1 VDDRAAALGE
11 DPSDPPRE
19 GAPPTCTERNN
30 AMAAPPTRDVARWRV
45 GLFQGLA
52 ALFVVFQL
60 FNLSNLL
67 APWNA
72 DPALALT
79 GLAAPDT
86 HLWHAAL
93 PGAVRLL
100 LTGGVAAALLVRP
113 ASKPLLVQWL
123 ILSAAVTALVVVPF
137 AGLPPL
143 LFIVVPTVLVVAA
156 YPWPSKLAKAR
167 LARIDR
173 PLAALTA
180 LAAAAL
186 AGSVWQNL
194 TRQLD
199 NVGGEHATEAHWAL
213 DAAHVILLLAAGALA
228 STRRTGWRT
237 LAILTG
243 VTFLYLGI
251 AAIAIPEQAGSWG
264 TLGGA
269 LGVVAGVAYLL
280 AGITRRSTSQP
291 VDRRPLG
298 PPITN

>member
-1 VDDRAAALGE
+1 
-11 DPSDPPRE
+11 
-19 GAPPTCTERNN
+19 
-30 AMAAPPTRDVARWRV
+30 
-45 GLFQGLA
+45 
-52 ALFVVFQL
+52 VFQL
-60 FNLSNLL
+60 FNIGNLL

-100 LTGGVAAALLVRP
+100 LTGGVAAALLFRP
-113 ASKPLLVQWL
+113 ASKPLLGQWL
-123 ILSAAVTALVVVPF
+123 ILSAAVTVVVVVPF

-143 LFIVVPTVLVVAA
+143 LFIVLPTVLVVAA
-156 YPWPSKLAKAR
+156 YPWPSKLANLRVAR
-167 LARIDR
+167 VDR
-173 PLAALTA
+173 PLAALTI

-186 AGSVWQNL
+186 APSLWQNL

-199 NVGGEHATEAHWAL
+199 NAGGEHATEAHWAL

-228 STRRTGWRT
+228 STRRPGWQT

-269 LGVVAGVAYLL
+269 LGVIAGVAYLI
-280 AGITRRSTSQP
+280 AGMTQRSTSQP
-291 VDRRPLG
+291 VESRPLG
-298 PPITN
+298 PPTTNQDA

>member
-1 VDDRAAALGE
+1 MAAA
-11 DPSDPPRE
+11 
-19 GAPPTCTERNN
+19 PTH
-30 AMAAPPTRDVARWRV
+30 DLARWRV
-45 GLFQGLA
+45 GLFKVLA

-60 FNLSNLL
+60 FNIGNLL
-67 APWNA
+67 APWDA

-123 ILSAAVTALVVVPF
+123 ILSAAITVVVVVPF

-143 LFIVVPTVLVVAA
+143 LFIVLPTVLVVAA
-156 YPWPSKLAKAR
+156 YPWPSKLANLR
-167 LARIDR
+167 VTRVDR
-173 PLAALTA
+173 PLAALTT
-180 LAAAAL
+180 LTAAAL
-186 AGSVWQNL
+186 APSLWQNL

-213 DAAHVILLLAAGALA
+213 DAAHVLLLLAAGALA
-228 STRRTGWRT
+228 STRRTGWQT

-243 VTFLYLGI
+243 VTFLYLGV

-269 LGVVAGVAYLL
+269 LGVLAGVAYLI
-280 AGITRRSTSQP
+280 AGMTRRSSSQP
-291 VDRRPLG
+291 VESRPFG
-298 PPITN
+298 PPITNQDA

>member
-1 VDDRAAALGE
+1 MAAAL
-11 DPSDPPRE
+11 
-19 GAPPTCTERNN
+19 
-30 AMAAPPTRDVARWRV
+30 TRDVARWRV
-45 GLFQGLA
+45 GLFRGLA
-52 ALFVVFQL
+52 AVFVVFQL
-60 FNLSNLL
+60 FNLGNLL

-113 ASKPLLVQWL
+113 ASKPLLAQWL
-123 ILSAAVTALVVVPF
+123 ILSAAVTVVVVVPF

-143 LFIVVPTVLVVAA
+143 LFIVLPTVLVVAA
-156 YPWPSKLAKAR
+156 YPWPSKLANLR
-167 LARIDR
+167 GTRIDR
-173 PLAALTA
+173 PLAALTT

-186 AGSVWQNL
+186 APSVWQNL
-194 TRQLD
+194 ARQLD

-213 DAAHVILLLAAGALA
+213 DAAHVVLLLAAGALA
-228 STRRTGWRT
+228 STRRTGGQT

-269 LGVVAGVAYLL
+269 LGMAAGIAYLI
-280 AGITRRSTSQP
+280 AGAIRRSASQP
-291 VDRRPLG
+291 AESRPTG
-298 PPITN
+298 PPITNQDA

>member
-1 VDDRAAALGE
+1 MAAA
-11 DPSDPPRE
+11 
-19 GAPPTCTERNN
+19 
-30 AMAAPPTRDVARWRV
+30 PTRDVARWRV

-52 ALFVVFQL
+52 ALFVVVQL
-60 FNLSNLL
+60 FNLGNLL
-67 APWNA
+67 APWDA

-79 GLAAPDT
+79 GLAASDT

-113 ASKPLLVQWL
+113 ASKPPLVQWL
-123 ILSAAVTALVVVPF
+123 ILSAAVTAVVVVPF

-156 YPWPSKLAKAR
+156 YPWPSKLANVR
-167 LARIDR
+167 VPRIDR
-173 PLAALTA
+173 PLAALTT

-186 AGSVWQNL
+186 AASVWQNL

-228 STRRTGWRT
+228 STRQGGWRT

-243 VTFLYLGI
+243 VTFFYLGI

-280 AGITRRSTSQP
+280 AGMTGRSTSQP

>member
-1 VDDRAAALGE
+1 
-11 DPSDPPRE
+11 
-19 GAPPTCTERNN
+19 
-30 AMAAPPTRDVARWRV
+30 MATAPTRDVARWRV
-45 GLFQGLA
+45 GLFKVLA

-60 FNLSNLL
+60 FNIGNLM

-100 LTGGVAAALLVRP
+100 LTGGVAAALLFRP

-123 ILSAAVTALVVVPF
+123 ILSAAVTVVVVVPF

-143 LFIVVPTVLVVAA
+143 LFIVLPTVLVVAA
-156 YPWPSKLAKAR
+156 YPWPSKLANLRVAR
-167 LARIDR
+167 VDR
-173 PLAALTA
+173 PLAALTT

-186 AGSVWQNL
+186 APSLWQNL

-199 NVGGEHATEAHWAL
+199 NAGGEHATEAHWAL

-228 STRRTGWRT
+228 STRRPGWQT

-269 LGVVAGVAYLL
+269 LGVIAGVAYLI
-280 AGITRRSTSQP
+280 AGMTQRSTSQP
-291 VDRRPLG
+291 VESRPLG
-298 PPITN
+298 PPTTNQDA